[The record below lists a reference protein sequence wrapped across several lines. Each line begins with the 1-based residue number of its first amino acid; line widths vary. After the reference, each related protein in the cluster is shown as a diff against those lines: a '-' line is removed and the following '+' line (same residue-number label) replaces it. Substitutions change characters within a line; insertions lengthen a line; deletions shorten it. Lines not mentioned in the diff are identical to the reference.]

1 MARHLIFDI
10 RQAYECGAN
19 DQPEKVLK
27 ELGIKYQH
35 STPQSIG
42 DQWWFWNCENTPEP
56 LPSYLKFA
64 DLNLVEMIG
73 CGLAK
78 EQAID
83 ILRKE
88 LRCTCEAPL
97 IRTGNNGCEYCGIC
111 EKDIID

>member
-1 MARHLIFDI
+1 
-10 RQAYECGAN
+10 
-19 DQPEKVLK
+19 
-27 ELGIKYQH
+27 
-35 STPQSIG
+35 
-42 DQWWFWNCENTPEP
+42 
-56 LPSYLKFA
+56 
-64 DLNLVEMIG
+64 MIG